1 MSEDI
6 LSRKTRHRARERA
19 IAFLYE
25 AQIKQTSPL
34 DLLKQQNVP
43 PADFATALV
52 KGVTKHQSEIDALI
66 NTHSEQWRAERLAQ
80 VDLAVL
86 RLAVYEMCFCD
97 DIPVAVAID
106 EAVELAKEY
115 STEDSSRFVN
125 GVLSGVLTGME
136 GSKGDIA
143 RSMGDA
149 SECSSAESA
158 VKEIQPDIVKSV
170 GDASEC
176 AEETL
181 GETEEMAR
189 AVASKAHAQSGRGA
203 AQPGMLVL
211 RDGEAFHGEL
221 RGAALS
227 DGATAGKSF
236 VAGEV
241 VFNTALTGYQEII
254 TDPSYAGQII
264 AFTYPHIGNYGTVGD
279 DSESWSAACR
289 GLIVRDL
296 ARLPSNWRSEQS
308 LETSLQEAGIAVL
321 SGVDTRRLTRH
332 IRDEGAMTGAFGPS
346 ESADAMN
353 VLLEAAKSEPGTS
366 GVDLVA
372 EVTSQEPW
380 FADERLGLASPAA
393 SSWKIV
399 ALDFGIKRTIL
410 RQLSR
415 IAEVEVVPASAS
427 ASDILAR
434 EPEGIFLSNGPG
446 DPAAVPYASATVGEL
461 LGAVPIFGI
470 CLGHQILAQALGAEI
485 VKLPFGHHGGNHPVQ
500 NCSTS
505 EIEITAQNH
514 NFSVAPPSISSASF
528 TITHLNLNDGT
539 VEGLRAEEAPAFGVQ
554 YHPEAGPGP
563 HDSRYLFAEFAELL
577 ESFHGRKAKPVL
589 K

>member
-1 MSEDI
+1 M
-6 LSRKTRHRARERA
+6 R
-19 IAFLYE
+19 
-25 AQIKQTSPL
+25 
-34 DLLKQQNVP
+34 
-43 PADFATALV
+43 
-52 KGVTKHQSEIDALI
+52 
-66 NTHSEQWRAERLAQ
+66 
-80 VDLAVL
+80 
-86 RLAVYEMCFCD
+86 
-97 DIPVAVAID
+97 
-106 EAVELAKEY
+106 
-115 STEDSSRFVN
+115 
-125 GVLSGVLTGME
+125 
-136 GSKGDIA
+136 
-143 RSMGDA
+143 
-149 SECSSAESA
+149 
-158 VKEIQPDIVKSV
+158 
-170 GDASEC
+170 
-176 AEETL
+176 
-181 GETEEMAR
+181 
-189 AVASKAHAQSGRGA
+189 
-203 AQPGMLVL
+203 PGMLVL

-221 RGAALS
+221 RGAEFQ
-227 DGATAGKSF
+227 DGATADGAAAETSF

-264 AFTYPHIGNYGTVGD
+264 VFTYPHIGNYGTVGD

-289 GLIVRDL
+289 GVIVRDL

-308 LETSLQEAGIAVL
+308 LEASLREAGIAVL

-346 ESADAMN
+346 EGSDAMS
-353 VLLEAAKSEPGTS
+353 VLLEAAKREPGTS

-372 EVTSQEPW
+372 EVTSREPW
-380 FADERLGLASPAA
+380 FADERLDLAATDAPR
-393 SSWKIV
+393 WKIV

-415 IAEVEVVPASAS
+415 IAEVEVVPASAT

-434 EPEGIFLSNGPG
+434 EPEGVFLSNGPG
-446 DPAAVPYASATVGEL
+446 DPASVPYASAIVEEL

-500 NCSTS
+500 NCSTG

-514 NFSVAPPSISSASF
+514 NFSVAPPSRSEGAFSV
-528 TITHLNLNDGT
+528 THLNLNDGT
-539 VEGLRAEEAPAFGVQ
+539 VEGLRAADAPAFGVQ

>member
-6 LSRKTRHRARERA
+6 LPSKTRHRARERA
-19 IAFLYE
+19 VAFLYE

-34 DLLKQQNVP
+34 DLLAQQDVP
-43 PADFATALV
+43 PADFVTALLE
-52 KGVTKHQSEIDALI
+52 GVSERLSEIDALI
-66 NTHSEQWRAERLAQ
+66 NAHSEQWRAERLAQ

-125 GVLSGVLTGME
+125 GVLSGVLAATE
-136 GSKGDIA
+136 DSD
-143 RSMGDA
+143 
-149 SECSSAESA
+149 
-158 VKEIQPDIVKSV
+158 
-170 GDASEC
+170 
-176 AEETL
+176 EETL
-181 GETEEMAR
+181 GETEEMAKT
-189 AVASKAHAQSGRGA
+189 AADKAFARPSRLA
-203 AQPGMLVL
+203 AKPGMLVL
-211 RDGEAFHGEL
+211 RDGEVFHGEL
-221 RGAALS
+221 LGAELS
-227 DGATAGKSF
+227 GKAADAASF

-264 AFTYPHIGNYGTVGD
+264 AFTYPHIGNYGTAAH
-279 DSESWSAACR
+279 DSESWSVACR
-289 GLIVRDL
+289 GVIVRDL
-296 ARLPSNWRSEQS
+296 ARLPSNWRSERS
-308 LETSLQEAGIAVL
+308 LEASLRETGIAVL

-346 ESADAMN
+346 DRSDAMSF
-353 VLLEAAKSEPGTS
+353 LLEAAKKEPGTS

-372 EVTSQEPW
+372 EVTSREPW
-380 FADERLGLASPAA
+380 FADERIGLAASAA
-393 SSWKIV
+393 PRWKIV

-410 RQLSR
+410 RQLSQ

-434 EPEGIFLSNGPG
+434 EPEGVFLSNGPG

-500 NCSTS
+500 NCSTG

-514 NFSVAPPSISSASF
+514 NFSVAPPGIAAASF
-528 TITHLNLNDGT
+528 SITHLNLNDGT
-539 VEGLRAEEAPAFGVQ
+539 VEGLRAEDAPAFGVQ

-577 ESFHGRKAKPVL
+577 DSFHGRKAESAVK
-589 K
+589 

>member
-6 LSRKTRHRARERA
+6 LPSKTRHRARERA

-34 DLLKQQNVP
+34 DLLAQQNVP
-43 PADFATALV
+43 PADFVTALLE
-52 KGVTKHQSEIDALI
+52 GVSKRLSEIDALI
-66 NTHSEQWRAERLAQ
+66 NAHSEQWRAERLAQ

-125 GVLSGVLTGME
+125 GVLSGVLAATE
-136 GSKGDIA
+136 DSD
-143 RSMGDA
+143 
-149 SECSSAESA
+149 
-158 VKEIQPDIVKSV
+158 
-170 GDASEC
+170 
-176 AEETL
+176 EETL
-181 GETEEMAR
+181 GETEEMAKT
-189 AVASKAHAQSGRGA
+189 AADKAFARPSRLA
-203 AQPGMLVL
+203 AKPGMLVL
-211 RDGEAFHGEL
+211 RDGEVFHGEL
-221 RGAALS
+221 LGAELS
-227 DGATAGKSF
+227 GKAADAASF

-264 AFTYPHIGNYGTVGD
+264 AFTYPHIGNYGTAAH
-279 DSESWSAACR
+279 DSESWPAACR
-289 GLIVRDL
+289 GVIVRDL
-296 ARLPSNWRSEQS
+296 ARLPSNWRSERS
-308 LETSLQEAGIAVL
+308 LEASLREAGIAVL

-346 ESADAMN
+346 DSSDAMS
-353 VLLEAAKSEPGTS
+353 VLLEAAKKEPGTS

-372 EVTSQEPW
+372 QVTSQEPW
-380 FADERLGLASPAA
+380 FADERLGLAASAA
-393 SSWKIV
+393 PRWKIV

-410 RQLSR
+410 RQLSQ
-415 IAEVEVVPASAS
+415 IAEVEVLPASAS

-434 EPEGIFLSNGPG
+434 EPEGVFLSNGPG
-446 DPAAVPYASATVGEL
+446 DPAAVPYASATVGDL
-461 LGAVPIFGI
+461 LGTVPIFGI

-500 NCSTS
+500 NCSTG

-514 NFSVAPPSISSASF
+514 NFSVAPPGIAAASF
-528 TITHLNLNDGT
+528 SITHLNLNDGT
-539 VEGLRAEEAPAFGVQ
+539 VEGLRAEDAPAFGVQ

-563 HDSRYLFAEFAELL
+563 HDSRYLFKEFAELL
-577 ESFHGRKAKPVL
+577 ESFHGRKAESAVK
-589 K
+589 

>member
-1 MSEDI
+1 MTEEI
-6 LSRKTRHRARERA
+6 LPRKTRHRARERA

-34 DLLKQQNVP
+34 DLLEQQNVP

-52 KGVTKHQSEIDALI
+52 EGVSKHQSEIDALI

-86 RLAVYEMCFCD
+86 RLAVYEMRFCD

-125 GVLSGVLTGME
+125 GVLSGVLAGME
-136 GSKGDIA
+136 DSKGDIA
-143 RSMGDA
+143 RSMGDT
-149 SECSSAESA
+149 
-158 VKEIQPDIVKSV
+158 
-170 GDASEC
+170 SEC

-227 DGATAGKSF
+227 DGVAAGKSF

-289 GLIVRDL
+289 GVIVRDL

-308 LETSLQEAGIAVL
+308 LETSLREAGIAVL

-346 ESADAMN
+346 ESADAMG
-353 VLLEAAKSEPGTS
+353 VLLEAAKRELGTS
-366 GVDLVA
+366 EVDLVA
-372 EVTSQEPW
+372 EVTSSEPW
-380 FADERLGLASPAA
+380 FADERLGLAA
-393 SSWKIV
+393 SATPRWKIV

-415 IAEVEVVPASAS
+415 IAEVEVLPASAS

-446 DPAAVPYASATVGEL
+446 DPAAVPYASATVGKL

-500 NCSTS
+500 NCSTG

-514 NFSVAPPSISSASF
+514 NFSVAPPSLASASF

-539 VEGLRAEEAPAFGVQ
+539 VEGLRAEEALAFGVQ

-563 HDSRYLFAEFAELL
+563 HDSRYLFAEFADLL
-577 ESFHGRKAKPVL
+577 ESFHGRKAKLAL

>member
-6 LSRKTRHRARERA
+6 LPSKTRHRARERA

-34 DLLKQQNVP
+34 DLLAQQNVP
-43 PADFATALV
+43 PGDFVTALLE
-52 KGVTKHQSEIDALI
+52 GVSERQSEIDALI
-66 NTHSEQWRAERLAQ
+66 NAHSEQWRAERLAQ
-80 VDLAVL
+80 VDLTVL

-125 GVLSGVLTGME
+125 GVLSGVLAATE
-136 GSKGDIA
+136 DSD
-143 RSMGDA
+143 
-149 SECSSAESA
+149 
-158 VKEIQPDIVKSV
+158 
-170 GDASEC
+170 
-176 AEETL
+176 EETL
-181 GETEEMAR
+181 GETEEMAKT
-189 AVASKAHAQSGRGA
+189 AADKAFARPSRLA
-203 AQPGMLVL
+203 AKPGMLVL
-211 RDGEAFHGEL
+211 RDGEVFHGEL
-221 RGAALS
+221 LGAKLS
-227 DGATAGKSF
+227 DDAADAESF

-264 AFTYPHIGNYGTVGD
+264 AFTYPHIGNYGTAAH
-279 DSESWSAACR
+279 DSESWSVACR
-289 GLIVRDL
+289 GVIVRDL
-296 ARLPSNWRSEQS
+296 ARLPSNWRSERS
-308 LETSLQEAGIAVL
+308 LEASLREAGIAVL

-346 ESADAMN
+346 DRSDAMG
-353 VLLEAAKSEPGTS
+353 VLLEAAKREPGTS

-380 FADERLGLASPAA
+380 FADKRLADERLGLAASAA
-393 SSWKIV
+393 PRWKIV

-410 RQLSR
+410 RQLSQ

-434 EPEGIFLSNGPG
+434 EPEGVFLSNGPG
-446 DPAAVPYASATVGEL
+446 DPAAVPYASATVGDL
-461 LGAVPIFGI
+461 LGTVPIFGI

-500 NCSTS
+500 NCSTG

-514 NFSVAPPSISSASF
+514 NFSVAPPGIAAASF
-528 TITHLNLNDGT
+528 SITHLNLNDGT
-539 VEGLRAEEAPAFGVQ
+539 VEGLRAEDAPAFGVQ

-563 HDSRYLFAEFAELL
+563 HDSRYLFKEFAELL
-577 ESFHGRKAKPVL
+577 ESFHGRKAESAVK
-589 K
+589 

>member
-6 LSRKTRHRARERA
+6 LPSKTRHRARERA

-34 DLLKQQNVP
+34 DLLAQQNVP
-43 PADFATALV
+43 PADFVTALLE
-52 KGVTKHQSEIDALI
+52 GVSKRLSEIDALI
-66 NTHSEQWRAERLAQ
+66 NAHSEQWRAERLAQ

-125 GVLSGVLTGME
+125 GVLSGVLAATE
-136 GSKGDIA
+136 DSD
-143 RSMGDA
+143 
-149 SECSSAESA
+149 
-158 VKEIQPDIVKSV
+158 
-170 GDASEC
+170 
-176 AEETL
+176 EETL
-181 GETEEMAR
+181 GETEEMAKT
-189 AVASKAHAQSGRGA
+189 AADKAFARPSRLA
-203 AQPGMLVL
+203 AKPGMLVL
-211 RDGEAFHGEL
+211 RDGEVFHGEL
-221 RGAALS
+221 LGAELS
-227 DGATAGKSF
+227 GKAADAESF

-264 AFTYPHIGNYGTVGD
+264 AFTYPHIGNYGTAAH

-289 GLIVRDL
+289 GVIVRDL
-296 ARLPSNWRSEQS
+296 ARLPSNWRSERS
-308 LETSLQEAGIAVL
+308 LEASLREAGIAVL

-346 ESADAMN
+346 DSSDAMSF
-353 VLLEAAKSEPGTS
+353 LLEAAKREPGTS

-380 FADERLGLASPAA
+380 FADERLADERLGLAASAA
-393 SSWKIV
+393 PRWKIV

-410 RQLSR
+410 RQLSQ
-415 IAEVEVVPASAS
+415 IAEVEVLPASAS

-434 EPEGIFLSNGPG
+434 EPEGVFLSNGPG

-500 NCSTS
+500 NCSTG

-514 NFSVAPPSISSASF
+514 NFSVAPPGIAAASF
-528 TITHLNLNDGT
+528 SITHLNLNDGT
-539 VEGLRAEEAPAFGVQ
+539 VEGLRAEDAPAFGVQ

-577 ESFHGRKAKPVL
+577 ESFHGRKAESAVK
-589 K
+589 

>member
-6 LSRKTRHRARERA
+6 LPSKTRHRARERA

-34 DLLKQQNVP
+34 DLLAQQNVP
-43 PADFATALV
+43 PGDFVTALLE
-52 KGVTKHQSEIDALI
+52 GVSERQSEIDALI
-66 NTHSEQWRAERLAQ
+66 SAHSEQWRAERLAQ
-80 VDLAVL
+80 VDLAML
-86 RLAVYEMCFCD
+86 RLAVYEMRFCD

-115 STEDSSRFVN
+115 STEDSSRFIN
-125 GVLSGVLTGME
+125 GVLSGVLAATEDSDG
-136 GSKGDIA
+136 
-143 RSMGDA
+143 
-149 SECSSAESA
+149 
-158 VKEIQPDIVKSV
+158 
-170 GDASEC
+170 
-176 AEETL
+176 ETI
-181 GETEEMAR
+181 GETEEMAQA
-189 AVASKAHAQSGRGA
+189 AVGKAYIQSGGRA
-203 AQPGMLVL
+203 AKPGMLVL
-211 RDGEAFHGEL
+211 RDGEVFHGEL
-221 RGAALS
+221 LGAELGAA
-227 DGATAGKSF
+227 DGASF

-264 AFTYPHIGNYGTVGD
+264 AFTYPHIGNYGTAAH
-279 DSESWSAACR
+279 DSESWPAACR
-289 GLIVRDL
+289 GVIVRDL
-296 ARLPSNWRSEQS
+296 ARLPSNWRSERS
-308 LETSLQEAGIAVL
+308 LEASLREAGIAVL

-346 ESADAMN
+346 DSSDAMSF
-353 VLLEAAKSEPGTS
+353 LREAAKTEPGTS

-380 FADERLGLASPAA
+380 FADERLVDERLGLAA
-393 SSWKIV
+393 SAVPRWKIV

-410 RQLSR
+410 RQLSQ
-415 IAEVEVVPASAS
+415 IAEVEVLPASAS

-434 EPEGIFLSNGPG
+434 EPEGVFLSNGPG
-446 DPAAVPYASATVGEL
+446 DPAAVPYASATVGDL
-461 LGAVPIFGI
+461 LGTVPIFGI

-500 NCSTS
+500 NCSTG

-514 NFSVAPPSISSASF
+514 NFSVAPPGIAAASF
-528 TITHLNLNDGT
+528 SITHLNLNDGT
-539 VEGLRAEEAPAFGVQ
+539 VEGLRAEDAPAFGVQ

-563 HDSRYLFAEFAELL
+563 HDSRYLFKEFAELL
-577 ESFHGRKAKPVL
+577 ESFHGRKAESAVK
-589 K
+589 

>member
-6 LSRKTRHRARERA
+6 LPSKTRHRARERA

-34 DLLKQQNVP
+34 DLLAQQNVP
-43 PADFATALV
+43 PGDFVTALLE
-52 KGVTKHQSEIDALI
+52 GVSERQSEIDALI
-66 NTHSEQWRAERLAQ
+66 SAHSEQWRAERLAQ

-115 STEDSSRFVN
+115 STEDSSRFIN
-125 GVLSGVLTGME
+125 GVLSGVLAGME
-136 GSKGDIA
+136 D
-143 RSMGDA
+143 
-149 SECSSAESA
+149 SA
-158 VKEIQPDIVKSV
+158 
-170 GDASEC
+170 G
-176 AEETL
+176 ETI
-181 GETEEMAR
+181 GETEEMAQA
-189 AVASKAHAQSGRGA
+189 AVGKAYIQSGGRA

-211 RDGEAFHGEL
+211 RDGEVFHGEL
-221 RGAALS
+221 LGAELEAA
-227 DGATAGKSF
+227 DGANF

-264 AFTYPHIGNYGTVGD
+264 TFTYPHIGNYGTAAH
-279 DSESWSAACR
+279 DSESWSVACR
-289 GLIVRDL
+289 GVIVRDL
-296 ARLPSNWRSEQS
+296 ARLPSNWRSERS
-308 LETSLQEAGIAVL
+308 LEASLREAGIAVL

-346 ESADAMN
+346 ESSDAMS
-353 VLLEAAKSEPGTS
+353 VLLEAAKKEPGTS

-380 FADERLGLASPAA
+380 FADKRFADERLGLAESAA
-393 SSWKIV
+393 PRWKIV

-410 RQLSR
+410 RQLSQ
-415 IAEVEVVPASAS
+415 IAEVEVLPASAS

-500 NCSTS
+500 NCSTG

-514 NFSVAPPSISSASF
+514 NFSVAPTGIAAASF
-528 TITHLNLNDGT
+528 SITHLNLNDGT
-539 VEGLRAEEAPAFGVQ
+539 VEGLRAEDAPAFGVQ

-577 ESFHGRKAKPVL
+577 ESFHGRKAESAVK
-589 K
+589 

>member
-6 LSRKTRHRARERA
+6 LPSKTRHRARERA
-19 IAFLYE
+19 VAFLYE

-34 DLLKQQNVP
+34 DLLAQQDVP
-43 PADFATALV
+43 PADFVTSLLE
-52 KGVTKHQSEIDALI
+52 GVGKHQSEIDALI
-66 NTHSEQWRAERLAQ
+66 SAHSEQWRAERLAQ

-86 RLAVYEMCFCD
+86 RLAVYEMRFCD

-115 STEDSSRFVN
+115 STEDSSRFIN
-125 GVLSGVLTGME
+125 GVLSGVL
-136 GSKGDIA
+136 A
-143 RSMGDA
+143 A
-149 SECSSAESA
+149 SQDSDEAT
-158 VKEIQPDIVKSV
+158 I
-170 GDASEC
+170 
-176 AEETL
+176 
-181 GETEEMAR
+181 GETEEMTKAADSKAYAQQAR
-189 AVASKAHAQSGRGA
+189 PASK
-203 AQPGMLVL
+203 PGMLVL
-211 RDGEAFHGEL
+211 RDGEVFHGEL
-221 RGAALS
+221 LGAELS
-227 DGATAGKSF
+227 DKAADAASF

-264 AFTYPHIGNYGTVGD
+264 AFTYPHIGNYGTAAH

-289 GLIVRDL
+289 GVIVRDL
-296 ARLPSNWRSEQS
+296 ARLPSNWRSERS
-308 LETSLQEAGIAVL
+308 LEASLREAGIAVL

-346 ESADAMN
+346 DSSDAMGF
-353 VLLEAAKSEPGTS
+353 LLEAAKREPGTS

-380 FADERLGLASPAA
+380 FADERLGLAASAA
-393 SSWKIV
+393 PRWKIV

-410 RQLSR
+410 RQLSQ
-415 IAEVEVVPASAS
+415 IAEVEVLPASAS

-434 EPEGIFLSNGPG
+434 EPEGVFLSNGPG

-500 NCSTS
+500 NCSTG

-514 NFSVAPPSISSASF
+514 NFSVAPPGVAAASF
-528 TITHLNLNDGT
+528 SITHLNLNDGT
-539 VEGLRAEEAPAFGVQ
+539 VEGLRAEDAPAFGVQ

-577 ESFHGRKAKPVL
+577 ESFHGRKAESAVK
-589 K
+589 

>member
-6 LSRKTRHRARERA
+6 LPSKTRHRARERA
-19 IAFLYE
+19 VAFLYE

-34 DLLKQQNVP
+34 DLLAQQDVP
-43 PADFATALV
+43 PADFVTSLLE
-52 KGVTKHQSEIDALI
+52 GVGKHQSEIDALI
-66 NTHSEQWRAERLAQ
+66 SAHSEQWRAERLAQ

-86 RLAVYEMCFCD
+86 RLAVYEMRFCD

-115 STEDSSRFVN
+115 STEDSSRFIN
-125 GVLSGVLTGME
+125 GVLSGVL
-136 GSKGDIA
+136 A
-143 RSMGDA
+143 A
-149 SECSSAESA
+149 SQDSDEAT
-158 VKEIQPDIVKSV
+158 I
-170 GDASEC
+170 
-176 AEETL
+176 
-181 GETEEMAR
+181 GETEEMTKAADSKAYAQQAR
-189 AVASKAHAQSGRGA
+189 PASK
-203 AQPGMLVL
+203 PGMLVL
-211 RDGEAFHGEL
+211 RDGEVFHGEL
-221 RGAALS
+221 LGAELEAA
-227 DGATAGKSF
+227 DGASF

-264 AFTYPHIGNYGTVGD
+264 AFTYPHIGNYGTAAH

-289 GLIVRDL
+289 GVIVRDL
-296 ARLPSNWRSEQS
+296 ARLPSNWRSERS
-308 LETSLQEAGIAVL
+308 LEASLREADIAVL

-346 ESADAMN
+346 DSSDTMSF
-353 VLLEAAKSEPGTS
+353 LLEAAKREPGTS

-380 FADERLGLASPAA
+380 FADERLGLAASAA
-393 SSWKIV
+393 PRWKIV

-410 RQLSR
+410 RQLSQ

-434 EPEGIFLSNGPG
+434 EPEGVFLSNGPG

-500 NCSTS
+500 NCSTG

-514 NFSVAPPSISSASF
+514 NFSVAPPGIAAASF
-528 TITHLNLNDGT
+528 SITHLNLNDGT
-539 VEGLRAEEAPAFGVQ
+539 VEGLRAEDAPAFGVQ

-577 ESFHGRKAKPVL
+577 ESFHGRKAESAVK
-589 K
+589 

>member
-1 MSEDI
+1 MTEEI
-6 LSRKTRHRARERA
+6 LPRKTRHRARERA

-34 DLLKQQNVP
+34 DLLEQQNVP

-52 KGVTKHQSEIDALI
+52 EGVSKHQSEIDALI
-66 NTHSEQWRAERLAQ
+66 NAHSEQWRAERLAQ

-86 RLAVYEMCFCD
+86 RLAVYEMRFCD

-125 GVLSGVLTGME
+125 GVLSGVLAGME

-143 RSMGDA
+143 RS
-149 SECSSAESA
+149 
-158 VKEIQPDIVKSV
+158 V
-170 GDASEC
+170 
-176 AEETL
+176 
-181 GETEEMAR
+181 
-189 AVASKAHAQSGRGA
+189 SGRGA

-221 RGAALS
+221 RGAVLS
-227 DGATAGKSF
+227 DGVAAGKSF

-289 GLIVRDL
+289 GVIVRDL

-308 LETSLQEAGIAVL
+308 LETSLREAGIAVL

-346 ESADAMN
+346 ESADAMG
-353 VLLEAAKSEPGTS
+353 VLLEAAKRELGTS
-366 GVDLVA
+366 EVDLVA
-372 EVTSQEPW
+372 EVTSSEPW
-380 FADERLGLASPAA
+380 FADERLGLAA
-393 SSWKIV
+393 SATPRWKIV

-410 RQLSR
+410 RQLSQ
-415 IAEVEVVPASAS
+415 IAEVEVLPASAS

-446 DPAAVPYASATVGEL
+446 DPTAVPYASATVGEL

-500 NCSTS
+500 NCSTG

-514 NFSVAPPSISSASF
+514 NFSVAPPSLASASF

-539 VEGLRAEEAPAFGVQ
+539 VEGLRAEEALAFGVQ

-563 HDSRYLFAEFAELL
+563 HDSRYLFAEFADLL
-577 ESFHGRKAKPVL
+577 ESFHGRKAKLAL

>member
-6 LSRKTRHRARERA
+6 LPSKTRHRARERA

-34 DLLKQQNVP
+34 DLLAQQNVP
-43 PADFATALV
+43 PGDFVTALLE
-52 KGVTKHQSEIDALI
+52 GVSKHQSEIDALI
-66 NTHSEQWRAERLAQ
+66 SAHSEQWRAERLAQ

-115 STEDSSRFVN
+115 STEDSSRFIN
-125 GVLSGVLTGME
+125 GVLSGVLAATEDSDGE
-136 GSKGDIA
+136 RIGK
-143 RSMGDA
+143 
-149 SECSSAESA
+149 
-158 VKEIQPDIVKSV
+158 
-170 GDASEC
+170 
-176 AEETL
+176 TL
-181 GETEEMAR
+181 GETEEMAKA
-189 AVASKAHAQSGRGA
+189 AVGKADTQSRRRA

-211 RDGEAFHGEL
+211 RDGEVFHGEL
-221 RGAALS
+221 LGAELGAA
-227 DGATAGKSF
+227 DGASF

-264 AFTYPHIGNYGTVGD
+264 AFTYPHIGNYGTVAH
-279 DSESWSAACR
+279 DSESWPVACR
-289 GLIVRDL
+289 GVIVRDL
-296 ARLPSNWRSEQS
+296 ARLPSNWRSERS
-308 LETSLQEAGIAVL
+308 LEASLREAGIAVL

-346 ESADAMN
+346 DSSDAMS
-353 VLLEAAKSEPGTS
+353 VLLEAAKKEPGTS

-372 EVTSQEPW
+372 QVTSQEPW
-380 FADERLGLASPAA
+380 FADERLGLAASAA
-393 SSWKIV
+393 PRWKIV

-410 RQLSR
+410 RQLSQ

-434 EPEGIFLSNGPG
+434 EPEGVFLSNGPG

-500 NCSTS
+500 NCSTG

-514 NFSVAPPSISSASF
+514 NFSVAPPGIAAASF
-528 TITHLNLNDGT
+528 SITHLNLNDGT
-539 VEGLRAEEAPAFGVQ
+539 VEGLRAEDAPAFGVQ

-577 ESFHGRKAKPVL
+577 ESFHGRKAESAVK
-589 K
+589 

>member
-6 LSRKTRHRARERA
+6 LPSKTRHRARERA
-19 IAFLYE
+19 VAFLYE

-34 DLLKQQNVP
+34 DLLAQQDVP
-43 PADFATALV
+43 PADFVTALLE
-52 KGVTKHQSEIDALI
+52 GVSERLSEIDALI
-66 NTHSEQWRAERLAQ
+66 NAHSEQWRAERLAQ

-125 GVLSGVLTGME
+125 GVLSGVLAATE
-136 GSKGDIA
+136 DSD
-143 RSMGDA
+143 
-149 SECSSAESA
+149 
-158 VKEIQPDIVKSV
+158 
-170 GDASEC
+170 
-176 AEETL
+176 EETL
-181 GETEEMAR
+181 GETEEMAKT
-189 AVASKAHAQSGRGA
+189 AADKAFARPSRLA
-203 AQPGMLVL
+203 AKPGMLVL
-211 RDGEAFHGEL
+211 RDGEVFHGEL
-221 RGAALS
+221 LGAELS
-227 DGATAGKSF
+227 GKAADGASF

-264 AFTYPHIGNYGTVGD
+264 AFTYPHIGNYGTVAH
-279 DSESWSAACR
+279 DSESWSVACR
-289 GLIVRDL
+289 GVIVRDL
-296 ARLPSNWRSEQS
+296 ARLPSNWRSERS
-308 LETSLQEAGIAVL
+308 LEASLREAGIAVL

-346 ESADAMN
+346 DSSDAISF
-353 VLLEAAKSEPGTS
+353 LLEAAKREPGTS

-380 FADERLGLASPAA
+380 FAFADERLADKRLGLAASAA
-393 SSWKIV
+393 PRWKIV

-410 RQLSR
+410 RQLSQ
-415 IAEVEVVPASAS
+415 IAEVEVLPASAS

-434 EPEGIFLSNGPG
+434 EPEGVFLSNGPG
-446 DPAAVPYASATVGEL
+446 DPAAVPYASATVGDL

-500 NCSTS
+500 NCSNG

-514 NFSVAPPSISSASF
+514 NFSVAPPDIAAASF
-528 TITHLNLNDGT
+528 SITHLNLNDGT
-539 VEGLRAEEAPAFGVQ
+539 VEGLRAEDAPAFGVQ

-577 ESFHGRKAKPVL
+577 ESFHGRKAESAVK
-589 K
+589 

>member
-6 LSRKTRHRARERA
+6 LPSKTRHRARERA

-34 DLLKQQNVP
+34 DLLAQQDVP
-43 PADFATALV
+43 PADFVTALLE
-52 KGVTKHQSEIDALI
+52 GVSERQSEIDALI
-66 NTHSEQWRAERLAQ
+66 NAHSEQWRTERLAQ

-86 RLAVYEMCFCD
+86 RLAVYEMCFRD

-115 STEDSSRFVN
+115 STEDSSRFIN
-125 GVLSGVLTGME
+125 GVLSGVLAGME
-136 GSKGDIA
+136 DSA
-143 RSMGDA
+143 R
-149 SECSSAESA
+149 
-158 VKEIQPDIVKSV
+158 
-170 GDASEC
+170 
-176 AEETL
+176 ETI
-181 GETEEMAR
+181 GETQEMA
-189 AVASKAHAQSGRGA
+189 KAAAGKACTQSGRRA
-203 AQPGMLVL
+203 AKPGMLVL
-211 RDGEAFHGEL
+211 RDGEVFHGEL
-221 RGAALS
+221 LGSELS
-227 DGATAGKSF
+227 DDAADGTSF

-264 AFTYPHIGNYGTVGD
+264 AFTYPHIGNYGTVAD
-279 DSESWSAACR
+279 DSESWPAACR
-289 GLIVRDL
+289 GVIVRDL

-308 LETSLQEAGIAVL
+308 LEASLREAGIAVL

-346 ESADAMN
+346 ESADAMS
-353 VLLEAAKSEPGTS
+353 VFLEAAKREPGTS

-372 EVTSQEPW
+372 QVTSQEPW
-380 FADERLGLASPAA
+380 FADERLDLAA
-393 SSWKIV
+393 SAAPRWKIV

-410 RQLSR
+410 RQLSQ

-434 EPEGIFLSNGPG
+434 EPEGVFLSNGPG
-446 DPAAVPYASATVGEL
+446 DPAAVPYASATVADL
-461 LGAVPIFGI
+461 LGEVPIFGI

-500 NCSTS
+500 NCSTG

-514 NFSVAPPSISSASF
+514 NFSVAPPGIAAASF
-528 TITHLNLNDGT
+528 SITHLNLNDGT
-539 VEGLRAEEAPAFGVQ
+539 VEGLRAEDAPAFGVQ

-563 HDSRYLFAEFAELL
+563 HDSRYLFAEFADLL
-577 ESFHGRKAKPVL
+577 ESFHGRKAESAVN
-589 K
+589 

>member
-6 LSRKTRHRARERA
+6 LPSKTRHRARERA

-34 DLLKQQNVP
+34 DLLAQQNVP
-43 PADFATALV
+43 PGDFVTALLE
-52 KGVTKHQSEIDALI
+52 GVSKHQSEIDALI
-66 NTHSEQWRAERLAQ
+66 SAHSEQWRAERLAR

-86 RLAVYEMCFCD
+86 RLAVYEMRFCD

-125 GVLSGVLTGME
+125 GVLSGVL
-136 GSKGDIA
+136 A
-143 RSMGDA
+143 A
-149 SECSSAESA
+149 SQDSDEAT
-158 VKEIQPDIVKSV
+158 I
-170 GDASEC
+170 
-176 AEETL
+176 
-181 GETEEMAR
+181 GETEEMAQAAVGKAYIQSGGR
-189 AVASKAHAQSGRGA
+189 AV
-203 AQPGMLVL
+203 QPGMLVL
-211 RDGEAFHGEL
+211 RDGEVFHGEL
-221 RGAALS
+221 LGAELS
-227 DGATAGKSF
+227 DDAAGGASF

-264 AFTYPHIGNYGTVGD
+264 AFTYPHIGNYGTAAH

-289 GLIVRDL
+289 GVIVRDL
-296 ARLPSNWRSEQS
+296 ARLPSNWRSERS
-308 LETSLQEAGIAVL
+308 LEASLREADIAVL

-346 ESADAMN
+346 DSSDAMSF
-353 VLLEAAKSEPGTS
+353 LLEAAKREPGTS

-380 FADERLGLASPAA
+380 FVDERLGLAASAA
-393 SSWKIV
+393 PRWKIV

-410 RQLSR
+410 RQLSQ

-434 EPEGIFLSNGPG
+434 EPEGVFLSNGPG

-461 LGAVPIFGI
+461 LGTVAIFGI

-500 NCSTS
+500 NCSTG

-514 NFSVAPPSISSASF
+514 NFSVAPPGIAAASF
-528 TITHLNLNDGT
+528 SITHLNLNDGT
-539 VEGLRAEEAPAFGVQ
+539 VEGLRAEDAPAFGVQ

-563 HDSRYLFAEFAELL
+563 HDSRYLFKEFAELL
-577 ESFHGRKAKPVL
+577 ESFHGRKAESAVK
-589 K
+589 

>member
-1 MSEDI
+1 MTEGI
-6 LSRKTRHRARERA
+6 LPRKTRHRARERA

-34 DLLKQQNVP
+34 HLLEQQNVP
-43 PADFATALV
+43 PADFATALLE
-52 KGVTKHQSEIDALI
+52 GVTKHQSEIDALI
-66 NTHSEQWRAERLAQ
+66 NAHSEQWRAERLAQ

-125 GVLSGVLTGME
+125 GVLSGVLAGME
-136 GSKGDIA
+136 GSKGDTA
-143 RSMGDA
+143 KSA
-149 SECSSAESA
+149 S
-158 VKEIQPDIVKSV
+158 
-170 GDASEC
+170 DASEC

-181 GETEEMAR
+181 GETEEMAKT
-189 AVASKAHAQSGRGA
+189 AVGKTYAQQNRRVV
-203 AQPGMLVL
+203 QLGMLVL
-211 RDGEAFHGEL
+211 RDGEVFHGEL

-227 DGATAGKSF
+227 DGSTDGKSTAAKISSSSPYIAALSDGAPSGKSF

-279 DSESWSAACR
+279 DNESWSAACR
-289 GLIVRDL
+289 GVIVRDL

-308 LETSLQEAGIAVL
+308 LEASLREAGIAVL

-346 ESADAMN
+346 ESADAMS
-353 VLLEAAKSEPGTS
+353 VLLEAAKREPGTS

-380 FADERLGLASPAA
+380 FADERLGLAA
-393 SSWKIV
+393 STAPRWKIV

-410 RQLSR
+410 RQLSQ
-415 IAEVEVVPASAS
+415 IAEVEVLPASAS
-427 ASDILAR
+427 ASEILAR

-446 DPAAVPYASATVGEL
+446 DPTAVPYASETVSDL

-500 NCSTS
+500 NCSTG

-514 NFSVAPPSISSASF
+514 NFSVAPPSLASASF

-539 VEGLRAEEAPAFGVQ
+539 VEGLRAADAPAFGVQ

-563 HDSRYLFAEFAELL
+563 HDSRYLFTEFADLL
-577 ESFHGRKAKPVL
+577 ESFHGRKAKPAF

>member
-1 MSEDI
+1 M
-6 LSRKTRHRARERA
+6 R
-19 IAFLYE
+19 
-25 AQIKQTSPL
+25 
-34 DLLKQQNVP
+34 
-43 PADFATALV
+43 
-52 KGVTKHQSEIDALI
+52 
-66 NTHSEQWRAERLAQ
+66 
-80 VDLAVL
+80 
-86 RLAVYEMCFCD
+86 
-97 DIPVAVAID
+97 
-106 EAVELAKEY
+106 
-115 STEDSSRFVN
+115 
-125 GVLSGVLTGME
+125 
-136 GSKGDIA
+136 
-143 RSMGDA
+143 
-149 SECSSAESA
+149 
-158 VKEIQPDIVKSV
+158 
-170 GDASEC
+170 
-176 AEETL
+176 
-181 GETEEMAR
+181 
-189 AVASKAHAQSGRGA
+189 
-203 AQPGMLVL
+203 PGMLVL

-221 RGAALS
+221 RGAELS
-227 DGATAGKSF
+227 DGASADGAAAEASF

-289 GLIVRDL
+289 GVIVRDL

-308 LETSLQEAGIAVL
+308 LEASLREAGIAVL

-332 IRDEGAMTGAFGPS
+332 IRDEGAMTGAFGQS
-346 ESADAMN
+346 EGSDAMG
-353 VLLEAAKSEPGTS
+353 VLLDAAKREPGTS

-372 EVTSQEPW
+372 EVTSRESW
-380 FADERLGLASPAA
+380 FADERLGLAA
-393 SSWKIV
+393 SDAPRWKIV

-415 IAEVEVVPASAS
+415 IAEVEVVPASAT
-427 ASDILAR
+427 AADILAR

-446 DPAAVPYASATVGEL
+446 DPAAVPYASATVGDL

-500 NCSTS
+500 NCSTG

-514 NFSVAPPSISSASF
+514 NFSVAPPSVSVASF
-528 TITHLNLNDGT
+528 SITHLNLNDST
-539 VEGLRAEEAPAFGVQ
+539 VEGLRAADAPAFGVQ

-577 ESFHGRKAKPVL
+577 ESFHGRKAKPVP